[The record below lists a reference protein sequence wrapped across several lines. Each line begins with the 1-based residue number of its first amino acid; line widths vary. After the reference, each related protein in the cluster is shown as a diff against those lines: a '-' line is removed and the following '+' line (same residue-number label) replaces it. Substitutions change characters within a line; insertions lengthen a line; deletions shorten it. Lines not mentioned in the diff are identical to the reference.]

1 MELRRAN
8 SLLTKG
14 NKVKK
19 VSVKILEMEQGEFD
33 VYNVTHEEPKFL
45 VSVLP
50 EELYNFISGL
60 RIMND
65 IEGND
70 FNITLVSYRSYDL
83 MFDAHAAWDLDEVCD
98 SIYGGVFE
106 DHPTDCFVCD
116 LIDDTVENY
125 YERVGVKQYV

>member
-1 MELRRAN
+1 
-8 SLLTKG
+8 
-14 NKVKK
+14 VKK

-45 VSVLP
+45 ISFLP

-70 FNITLVSYRSYDL
+70 FNITLVTYKSYDL
-83 MFDAHAAWDLDEVCD
+83 MFDAHLAWDLDECD
-98 SIYGGVFE
+98 SLFGGVFE
-106 DHPTDCFVCD
+106 DHPEDCFVCN
-116 LIDDTVENY
+116 LIDSTVANY
-125 YERVGVKQYV
+125 YERVGVKQNV